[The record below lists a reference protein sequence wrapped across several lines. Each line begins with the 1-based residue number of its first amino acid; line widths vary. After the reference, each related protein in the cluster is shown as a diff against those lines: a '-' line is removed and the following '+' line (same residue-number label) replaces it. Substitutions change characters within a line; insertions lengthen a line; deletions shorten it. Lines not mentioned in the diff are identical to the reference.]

1 MFDMTRFRSTRWI
14 SLLLL
19 MCLSLQAQAQ
29 LGQNA
34 PAQSKK
40 NSTSN
45 GTNRETPP
53 PTADPNMTKFQ
64 QLQDQT
70 VYKKGFDKRRF
81 FFGGDLGVQFGSL
94 TAIDIAPTVGYTFHR
109 MFKMG
114 LSFTFE
120 YFAYNYY
127 TQTSVERRKYF
138 IYGGSIFAR
147 FYPIKYVYLH
157 IEMMGLN
164 QPRPNNDKRRWM
176 GYPLVGLGYNQPLSE
191 QAALQLQLLWNLNN
205 SSESIMANPIVS
217 LGFNIRP

>member
-1 MFDMTRFRSTRWI
+1 MFDMTRFHPTRWI
-14 SLLLL
+14 GLLFL
-19 MCLSLQAQAQ
+19 MCLSLHEVQAQF
-29 LGQNA
+29 GQNA
-34 PAQSKK
+34 PSQSKR
-40 NSTSN
+40 NERD
-45 GTNRETPP
+45 GIARETPP
-53 PTADPNMTKFQ
+53 PTADPEMTKFQ

-114 LSFTFE
+114 ISFSFE

-127 TQTSVERRKYF
+127 TPTSVERRRYF
-138 IYGGSIFAR
+138 IYGGSVFAR

-157 IEMMGLN
+157 VEMMGLN
-164 QPRPNNDKRRWM
+164 QPRPGNDKRRWM
-176 GYPLVGLGYNQPLSE
+176 AYPLVGLGYNQPVSE

-205 SSESIMANPIVS
+205 SAESILANPIVS